1 MKYRDHVKTARG
13 LNRMFNDKELSFLP
27 TTSSINDNLDDLKM
41 VELDN
46 ISERDKLDDL
56 LDYVPYYDEVLA
68 QYGYD
73 VEEEEWNVREFP
85 ITRNDKQ
92 MDGIKS
98 DIQKAGEAADEYNDY
113 LEYLSERYGRDVD
126 NIGKHVFVSP
136 LRKKVHFI

>member
-1 MKYRDHVKTARG
+1 
-13 LNRMFNDKELSFLP
+13 
-27 TTSSINDNLDDLKM
+27 
-41 VELDN
+41 
-46 ISERDKLDDL
+46 
-56 LDYVPYYDEVLA
+56 
-68 QYGYD
+68 
-73 VEEEEWNVREFP
+73 
-85 ITRNDKQ
+85 

>member
-1 MKYRDHVKTARG
+1 
-13 LNRMFNDKELSFLP
+13 
-27 TTSSINDNLDDLKM
+27 M

-56 LDYVPYYDEVLA
+56 LDYVPYYDKVLG

-73 VEEEEWNVREFP
+73 VEEGEWNVREFP

-113 LEYLSERYGRDVD
+113 LEYLSQRYGRDVD